1 MRRQRTPALSPILV
15 RGADAHTPAQV
26 DFQPTPIKR
35 VTPTGI
41 ELADGTHAELDV
53 LVCATGYDYSFQLD
67 FPMVGRGGGTIQE
80 KWAPHPET
88 YLAVCTDGFPNWFMA
103 LGPNSGVGSGSLL
116 VLIERQVDYAVEA
129 ARKMQR
135 ERLKSIEVKREAVED
150 FDEYLEVGVS
160 VLSKGSVSDRTTQ
173 SYFPNTVYSEKCR
186 SWYKMGTTDG
196 RIVALWPGMSLRVR
210 ITCHTLP
217 LMIVPSGSCLH
228 AVRAIEHPR
237 WEDFNYELPEG
248 VKNRMHW
255 LGDGQTYNEKTMTG
269 DRKSPTCLPYP
280 SH

>member
-1 MRRQRTPALSPILV
+1 MRRQRTLALSLTVV
-15 RGADAHTPAQV
+15 RGADAHTYTQV

-67 FPMVGRGGGTIQE
+67 FPMVGRGGATIQG

-150 FDEYLEVGVS
+150 FDEYLEVGVG
-160 VLSKGSVSDRTTQ
+160 VLWKERESSSD
-173 SYFPNTVYSEKCR
+173 
-186 SWYKMGTTDG
+186 
-196 RIVALWPGMSLRVR
+196 
-210 ITCHTLP
+210 
-217 LMIVPSGSCLH
+217 
-228 AVRAIEHPR
+228 
-237 WEDFNYELPEG
+237 
-248 VKNRMHW
+248 
-255 LGDGQTYNEKTMTG
+255 
-269 DRKSPTCLPYP
+269 
-280 SH
+280 